1 MKKYV
6 EVDPINFK
14 DGQKFKRLRYK
25 SANSDIRLK
34 YVCVHWIS
42 DLSGNL
48 SLSSDD
54 KVSESETTIDYRVE
68 GGKFLIPTSE
78 NKEFIKLLR
87 DNNLGI
93 KIIRHSSEYNIRF
106 VDKSDNVLY
115 SAITHEGVPLEITS
129 CGSLYGSVPTFEIPI
144 KDEP

>member
-14 DGQKFKRLRYK
+14 VGQKFKRLRYK

-129 CGSLYGSVPTFEIPI
+129 RGSLYGSVPTFEIPI

>member
-14 DGQKFKRLRYK
+14 VGQKFKRLRYK